1 MRNKRNKRPIS
12 KNAVCATKT
21 IYICSSAVFCILG
34 VFLFMI
40 GKTGTIRHAWIIC
53 SICLILHGCIEI
65 NGHHIKDLYMLAFK
79 NGSYVGVLC
88 ILMGIIILFFVRG
101 HTDCLYV
108 LLGTGLLADA
118 LEKIELTRPA
128 RSFGIVFWWLILGAG
143 ILTACSSAYLI
154 ISQILYDSVPGWKM
168 GLLLFF
174 TGVLNAA
181 TALTAVHGPTKPH
194 PMEAVFLEDSP
205 WGL

>member
-21 IYICSSAVFCILG
+21 IYICSSAVFCVLG

-53 SICLILHGCIEI
+53 SICLLLHGCIEI
-65 NGHHIKDLYMLAFK
+65 SGHHVKDLYMLAFK
-79 NGSYVGVLC
+79 NGSYVGALC
-88 ILMGIIILFFVRG
+88 ILKGIIILFFVRRHSG
-101 HTDCLYV
+101 CLHV
-108 LLGTGLLADA
+108 LLGTALLADS
-118 LEKIELTRPA
+118 LEKIELTWPA
-128 RSFGIVFWWLILGAG
+128 RSFGIVFWWLILGIG
-143 ILTACSSAYLI
+143 IITACSSTYLI
-154 ISQILYDSVPGWKM
+154 ISQVLYDSVPDWKM
-168 GLLLFF
+168 GLLLLF

>member
-1 MRNKRNKRPIS
+1 MDIPPLVDGDHVGM
-12 KNAVCATKT
+12 A
-21 IYICSSAVFCILG
+21 
-34 VFLFMI
+34 
-40 GKTGTIRHAWIIC
+40 
-53 SICLILHGCIEI
+53 
-65 NGHHIKDLYMLAFK
+65 DMLAFK

-108 LLGTGLLADA
+108 LLGTALLADA

-154 ISQILYDSVPGWKM
+154 ISQILYDF
-168 GLLLFF
+168 GLLLRCKSQHSLP
-174 TGVLNAA
+174 GNSLS
-181 TALTAVHGPTKPH
+181 KQ
-194 PMEAVFLEDSP
+194 
-205 WGL
+205 